1 LSIILG
7 RWALPGAQSAY
18 FGGVLAPC
26 TPGVLSWAT
35 AAGEAM
41 RLVSPLARGK
51 YPSRSSLGEISLLR
65 LLESCA
71 APLATPCTT
80 RSAVAAANLRALD
93 CVLRPACSALR
104 ALPCMLWT
112 ACSAL
117 RAPPCVLWT
126 ACSALHAPPCVLWT
140 ACSALRA
147 PPCVLWTACSALH
160 APPCMLWTA
169 CSALRAPP
177 CVLRCPAVAGYA
189 KLPMQP
195 HTASWSCL
203 TLAPPPVSAPLA
215 WSAVV
220 LSLRPPLLALARPG
234 ASPVLGSS
242 RCSSQV
248 ACSSCCSSAVA
259 RSSPPPPPLSKLL
272 HSSHRAVSSAA
283 SPLLGSLE
291 DAWERPTPAS
301 NRRLRGRK
309 APVGEPSGH
318 RREP

>member
-1 LSIILG
+1 MSIILG

-18 FGGVLAPC
+18 FGGVLAPG

-104 ALPCMLWT
+104 APPCMLWT

-147 PPCVLWTACSALH
+147 PPCVPRRGRLCQAADATAHCLLELSHACS
-160 APPCMLWTA
+160 PPCF
-169 CSALRAPP
+169 CSARL
-177 CVLRCPAVAGYA
+177 V
-189 KLPMQP
+189 
-195 HTASWSCL
+195 
-203 TLAPPPVSAPLA
+203 
-215 WSAVV
+215 
-220 LSLRPPLLALARPG
+220 
-234 ASPVLGSS
+234 
-242 RCSSQV
+242 CS
-248 ACSSCCSSAVA
+248 
-259 RSSPPPPPLSKLL
+259 
-272 HSSHRAVSSAA
+272 RAVSSAA
-283 SPLLGSLE
+283 SPRLGSSRCLSC
-291 DAWERPTPAS
+291 AWLVTVLISSGVLIMLLFCSGALIATTTAAVETSSLFSSCCLISCLSSPWLVTIPNSSCVLIILLLSSGALVGGRLGTS
-301 NRRLRGRK
+301 NSGEQQEAAGSQGPRR
-309 APVGEPSGH
+309 
-318 RREP
+318 

>member
-1 LSIILG
+1 MSIILG

-18 FGGVLAPC
+18 FGGVLAPG

-93 CVLRPACSALR
+93 SV
-104 ALPCMLWT
+104 LWT

-117 RAPPCVLWT
+117 RSPPCVLWT
-126 ACSALHAPPCVLWT
+126 ACSALHAPPCVLRT

-147 PPCVLWTACSALH
+147 T
-160 APPCMLWTA
+160 
-169 CSALRAPP
+169 P
-177 CVLRCPAVAGYA
+177 CVLRCPAVASYA
-189 KLPMQP
+189 KLPMRP

-220 LSLRPPLLALARPG
+220 LSLRLPLLALARWRTPG
-234 ASPVLGSS
+234 NVQLRRATGGCGVARPPSVSS
-242 RCSSQV
+242 RAIVGNHESTWCSGTS
-248 ACSSCCSSAVA
+248 
-259 RSSPPPPPLSKLL
+259 
-272 HSSHRAVSSAA
+272 
-283 SPLLGSLE
+283 
-291 DAWERPTPAS
+291 
-301 NRRLRGRK
+301 
-309 APVGEPSGH
+309 
-318 RREP
+318 

>member
-1 LSIILG
+1 
-7 RWALPGAQSAY
+7 
-18 FGGVLAPC
+18 V

-147 PPCVLWTACSALH
+147 PPCVL
-160 APPCMLWTA
+160 
-169 CSALRAPP
+169 
-177 CVLRCPAVAGYA
+177 RCPAVAGYA

-215 WSAVV
+215 GG
-220 LSLRPPLLALARPG
+220 R
-234 ASPVLGSS
+234 LGTSNS
-242 RCSSQV
+242 GEQQEAAGSQG
-248 ACSSCCSSAVA
+248 
-259 RSSPPPPPLSKLL
+259 P
-272 HSSHRAVSSAA
+272 
-283 SPLLGSLE
+283 
-291 DAWERPTPAS
+291 
-301 NRRLRGRK
+301 RR
-309 APVGEPSGH
+309 
-318 RREP
+318 

>member
-126 ACSALHAPPCVLWT
+126 ACSALHAPPCVLRP

-147 PPCVLWTACSALH
+147 PLPRRGRLCQAADATAHCLLELSHACS
-160 APPCMLWTA
+160 PPCL
-169 CSALRAPP
+169 CSARL
-177 CVLRCPAVAGYA
+177 V
-189 KLPMQP
+189 
-195 HTASWSCL
+195 
-203 TLAPPPVSAPLA
+203 
-215 WSAVV
+215 
-220 LSLRPPLLALARPG
+220 
-234 ASPVLGSS
+234 
-242 RCSSQV
+242 CS
-248 ACSSCCSSAVA
+248 
-259 RSSPPPPPLSKLL
+259 
-272 HSSHRAVSSAA
+272 RAVFSAA
-283 SPLLGSLE
+283 SPRLGSLE

-309 APVGEPSGH
+309 APVGELSGH